1 MAIFLLWVLLLLVCW
16 PLAIGVLLVYPLVWT
31 ILLPF
36 RLIGLTFEAIFE
48 TLRAI
53 LLLPSRIARHL
64 A

>member
-1 MAIFLLWVLLLLVCW
+1 MVVFLLWVLLLLVCW

-36 RLIGLTFEAIFE
+36 RLIGLTFEALFE

-53 LLLPSRIARHL
+53 LLLPSRVARHL